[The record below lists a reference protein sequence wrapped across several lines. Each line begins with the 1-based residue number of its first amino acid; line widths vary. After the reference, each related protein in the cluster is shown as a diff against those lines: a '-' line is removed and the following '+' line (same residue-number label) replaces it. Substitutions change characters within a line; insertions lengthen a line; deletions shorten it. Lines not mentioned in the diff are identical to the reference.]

1 MTRTIIISSPQTR
14 SIGCGLDLAIQAE
27 RKSRLFRWICQSN
40 ETICRA
46 LVIYFCMFIF
56 LFATGCAVNP
66 VTGKKQ
72 FTLIS
77 EPQEIA
83 IGEEQYPIATQVS
96 GGLLQDKAL
105 QAYVNNV
112 GQKLAKTSHR
122 PDLKYEFNVVNSSAV
137 NAYALPGGKISIT
150 RGLLS
155 RMENEAQLA
164 GVLGHEIGHVTARHV
179 SNALTRQLTAQLAL
193 ATFSAYLEAKEIKH
207 REYYSFAGL
216 MATQLTL
223 LKFSR
228 DQESQSDELGIEYMS
243 KLGYNTEGFVQM
255 LGILQSAASREPSK
269 VEGWLS
275 SHPLTKNRING
286 ARTRIAQRGATGSNT
301 TFNMEE
307 FQRGTQILQ
316 KIAPAYQHYDQA
328 EKLMAKKNT
337 QQAIVE
343 YRKAIDLT
351 SDQALFYSDL
361 AFAYFKINNLRE
373 ARVNIDRALQLYPG
387 LFQSRFYSGL
397 IALQT
402 PDYSRALTDF
412 GRADKLIPNQP
423 SVIFYQGMC
432 YEKLTNKD
440 MAVKKYQQV
449 LKLTSEG
456 EYAQKA
462 QERLTALEAAN
473 AAQ

>member
-1 MTRTIIISSPQTR
+1 MRIII
-14 SIGCGLDLAIQAE
+14 
-27 RKSRLFRWICQSN
+27 
-40 ETICRA
+40 
-46 LVIYFCMFIF
+46 IYIYMFIF

-105 QAYVNNV
+105 QAYVNGV

-122 PDLKYEFNVVNSSAV
+122 PNLKYEFNVVNSSAI

-179 SNALTRQLTAQLAL
+179 SGVLTRQLTAQLAL
-193 ATFSAYLEAKEIKH
+193 ATLSAYLEAKEIKH

-216 MATQLTL
+216 LATQLTL

-228 DQESQSDELGIEYMS
+228 DQESQADELGIEYMG

-255 LGILQSAASREPSK
+255 LGILQSASLREPLRI
-269 VEGWLS
+269 EGFLS
-275 SHPLTKNRING
+275 SHPLTRDRINA
-286 ARTRIAQRGATGSNT
+286 ARTRIAQRRATEPNT
-301 TFNMEE
+301 KFNTEV
-307 FQRGTQILQ
+307 FKQKTQTLRHL
-316 KIAPAYQHYDQA
+316 APAYQHYDQA

-337 QQAIVE
+337 QQAIAE
-343 YRKAIDLT
+343 YRKSIDLVP
-351 SDQALFYSDL
+351 DQALFYSDL

-373 ARVNIDRALQLYPG
+373 ARANVDKALQLYPD

-412 GRADKLIPNQP
+412 GGADKLIPNQP
-423 SVIFYQGMC
+423 SVTFYQGMC

-449 LKLTSEG
+449 LKLAGEG

-462 QERLTALEAAN
+462 QERLTALEAAD